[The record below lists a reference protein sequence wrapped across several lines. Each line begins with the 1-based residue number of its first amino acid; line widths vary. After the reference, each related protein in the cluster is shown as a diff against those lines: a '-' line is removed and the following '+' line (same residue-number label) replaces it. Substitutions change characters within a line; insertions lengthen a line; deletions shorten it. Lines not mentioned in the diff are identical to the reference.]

1 MICRDDNSYP
11 PVFRIVTE
19 IFYPTTQLIDALIES
34 YEGWAVWPTRR
45 RDLKGA
51 PDNEGERVCPGG
63 PGARLGRGGAVRRD
77 RAVVRSEGASLAFLS
92 QDE

>member
-1 MICRDDNSYP
+1 MKPGGRE
-11 PVFRIVTE
+11 R
-19 IFYPTTQLIDALIES
+19 
-34 YEGWAVWPTRR
+34 GWAVWPTRR

-63 PGARLGRGGAVRRD
+63 PGARLGRGGAYRR
-77 RAVVRSEGASLAFLS
+77 RWGAFSEGASLAFPP